1 MSLACVEISVL
12 PSGTE
17 FVTPTVAGTIG
28 GAISGRAVLRST
40 INCRWQTSRRASLQL
55 QRGQEV
61 FGFQEASAIVSIF
74 W

>member
-1 MSLACVEISVL
+1 MSLAGVGVSVL

-17 FVTPTVAGTIG
+17 FVTPT

-40 INCRWQTSRRASLQL
+40 ISCRWKTSRRASLQL